1 MPPAS
6 PADALRFIGDIGV
19 VGTRHCSFVLPASPR
34 GVRAAALDSSR
45 LADCSL
51 LLATDSRCA
60 ALPPTISRAAM
71 CTPSRTPLT
80 QPPSQVHPASG
91 TLTTKTHSSAAAF
104 ASMISTCAMSGQSPK
119 ASRLNLMT
127 VKRYWSSLPYRLRS
141 RLVLYSFPSSSA
153 SWCLRSSSGTRW
165 VPVDSA
171 TTFVR
176 RVLTERSLRTLR
188 PPSFLESSAVWIAL
202 RTCVYVGGWVCG
214 GWSACGPYGR
224 CGLRLSFTDEK
235 LCKSGCWFTRVV
247 WHTALR
253 VRCAR
258 CSSGARACDVAAR
271 GCASGRAWIDR
282 GGSSLV
288 CREVNGRARSVIRAE
303 LDRHARLPSQSPPRP
318 SGRKAGGPGRT
329 ARFGRE
335 KKRVCD
341 RARGEAMR
349 TWRKADVTD
358 AHPWVSSG
366 SDSLAPGIIGCG

>member
-80 QPPSQVHPASG
+80 HPPSQVHPASG

-247 WHTALR
+247 WHGASSALR
-253 VRCAR
+253 AMLIRRA
-258 CSSGARACDVAAR
+258 GARRRGARMCEWTRVDRPRGFEFGVSGSERASAECDPSRVGSARASPVPVAAAIWKESWWSR
-271 GCASGRAWIDR
+271 KN
-282 GGSSLV
+282 
-288 CREVNGRARSVIRAE
+288 REIWARKE
-303 LDRHARLPSQSPPRP
+303 
-318 SGRKAGGPGRT
+318 AG
-329 ARFGRE
+329 
-335 KKRVCD
+335 V
-341 RARGEAMR
+341 
-349 TWRKADVTD
+349 
-358 AHPWVSSG
+358 
-366 SDSLAPGIIGCG
+366 

>member
-1 MPPAS
+1 
-6 PADALRFIGDIGV
+6 
-19 VGTRHCSFVLPASPR
+19 
-34 GVRAAALDSSR
+34 
-45 LADCSL
+45 
-51 LLATDSRCA
+51 
-60 ALPPTISRAAM
+60 
-71 CTPSRTPLT
+71 
-80 QPPSQVHPASG
+80 
-91 TLTTKTHSSAAAF
+91 
-104 ASMISTCAMSGQSPK
+104 
-119 ASRLNLMT
+119 MT

-258 CSSGARACDVAAR
+258 CSSVARAHLRRGARMCGRTRVDRPRGFEFGVSGSERASAECDPSRVGSTRASPVPVAAAALRGHLEGKLVVPEEPRDLGAKRR
-271 GCASGRAWIDR
+271 GCVIGR
-282 GGSSLV
+282 GGRR
-288 CREVNGRARSVIRAE
+288 C
-303 LDRHARLPSQSPPRP
+303 
-318 SGRKAGGPGRT
+318 
-329 ARFGRE
+329 
-335 KKRVCD
+335 
-341 RARGEAMR
+341 
-349 TWRKADVTD
+349 
-358 AHPWVSSG
+358 
-366 SDSLAPGIIGCG
+366 APGGKRT

>member
-1 MPPAS
+1 MCTWV
-6 PADALRFIGDIGV
+6 DGCVEGGQRVGLMGGV
-19 VGTRHCSFVLPASPR
+19 VCDFRSQTKNFVKA
-34 GVRAAALDSSR
+34 GVGS
-45 LADCSL
+45 
-51 LLATDSRCA
+51 
-60 ALPPTISRAAM
+60 
-71 CTPSRTPLT
+71 
-80 QPPSQVHPASG
+80 
-91 TLTTKTHSSAAAF
+91 
-104 ASMISTCAMSGQSPK
+104 
-119 ASRLNLMT
+119 
-127 VKRYWSSLPYRLRS
+127 
-141 RLVLYSFPSSSA
+141 
-153 SWCLRSSSGTRW
+153 
-165 VPVDSA
+165 
-171 TTFVR
+171 
-176 RVLTERSLRTLR
+176 RVL
-188 PPSFLESSAVWIAL
+188 F
-202 RTCVYVGGWVCG
+202 G
-214 GWSACGPYGR
+214 
-224 CGLRLSFTDEK
+224 
-235 LCKSGCWFTRVV
+235 
-247 WHTALR
+247 TALR